1 MTEDSASGNRWEPV
15 PANRPTD
22 PGPTEGAQ
30 PPADAD
36 AQTAPIPQPA
46 EDTQVL
52 GSPAAPTGRSSLR
65 RKGLLAGVAAAL
77 FLGGSAGGYALGHST
92 TGDPTAPTGSDPFGH
107 HSGPSGFGPGDPDG
121 DSHGPGRGHGETPGS
136 GDDGGTGNGTDDG
149 GSTANGTGA

>member
-15 PANRPTD
+15 PANRSTD

-30 PPADAD
+30 PPADAT
-36 AQTAPIPQPA
+36 AQPAPIAEPA

-52 GSPAAPTGRSSLR
+52 ESPAAPTGRSSRR

-92 TGDPTAPTGSDPFGH
+92 GGTSGPSGSDPLGH
-107 HSGPSGFGPGDPDG
+107 HSGPPGLGPDGSGPDDHDGPGRDLGEAPGFGPGD
-121 DSHGPGRGHGETPGS
+121 
-136 GDDGGTGNGTDDG
+136 G
-149 GSTANGTGA
+149 GSSANGTGA